1 MDFVTAKDFFKSL
14 ASDERVYLLV
24 RHAERRHITP
34 DDPDF
39 GAHVGLTDKG
49 REQAI
54 SLGKCIPPE
63 GDICFYSSPVGRCME
78 TAQFISR
85 GRLMAAGSVQVADA
99 AQVGQD
105 AAKFNAQAGQCA
117 ELLRVEPLD
126 CLAEY
131 FVQNYDAYL
140 KVLRA
145 GFYEG
150 ICAWLAQ
157 EETRASCNSNSV
169 QFAGSEPRTGDEPFA
184 PLAKRSEE
192 MLSMMLEKGSCR
204 FNIFATHDAWV
215 VPCLTHFCKMHFSPQ
230 LWMNYLTGMA
240 VVTGTDGKTVKRIVP
255 VTALE
260 TGWLRF

>member
-14 ASDERVYLLV
+14 ASGERVYLLI

-34 DDPDF
+34 EDPDF

-49 REQAI
+49 REQAL

-63 GDICFYSSPVGRCME
+63 GDICFYSSPVGRCVE
-78 TAQFISR
+78 TAQCIGA
-85 GRLMAAGSVQVADA
+85 GRAGFQGPAQFNAAQVAD
-99 AQVGQD
+99 V
-105 AAKFNAQAGQCA
+105 
-117 ELLRVEPLD
+117 RVEPLT

-140 KVLRA
+140 GVLRA

-150 ICAWLAQ
+150 ICEWLAR
-157 EETRASCNSNSV
+157 EAARKPRAETEA
-169 QFAGSEPRTGDEPFA
+169 FY

-192 MLSMMLEKGSCR
+192 MLAMMLEKGTCR

-215 VPCLTHFCKMHFSPQ
+215 VPCLAYFCKLHFTPQ
-230 LWMNYLTGMA
+230 RWMNYLTGMA

-260 TGWLRF
+260 TGWLDF